1 MRFTF
6 STAATISCLL
16 AALVAGAAHAQ
27 VNQPPAAPPRPTI
40 EDMTIIN
47 GSNVT
52 HSYSVQNGSPQ
63 LEARYKELELADNEM
78 NLAFELSHLKQ
89 DYVQNERTMDNLR
102 VVHYQM
108 GWPDSSSDSGYSSSS
123 SSQNTPTIKSEIA
136 PQLAQSAIY
145 ENGVKAIRTWERA
158 KVDALNASK
167 AEGAVIEKPALKEV
181 KPQRPAPIPQAQAD
195 PTPDD
200 APRPAFA
207 ASPQRGARGDK
218 PAPLDLGVFEPLIN
232 MPFMARQATT
242 GSQPQGL
249 NSQASLF
256 SNLAIVVTV
265 TCIGLGVA
273 IINRKI

>member
-6 STAATISCLL
+6 LGAASLSCLF

-27 VNQPPAAPPRPTI
+27 ENQPPAAPPRPTI

-47 GSNVT
+47 GPNVT

-102 VVHYQM
+102 VVHYRN
-108 GWPDSSSDSGYSSSS
+108 GWPDSSSGGSSDSGYSSSS

-136 PQLAQSAIY
+136 TQLAQSATY
-145 ENGVKAIRTWERA
+145 ENGVKAIRNWEKA

-167 AEGAVIEKPALKEV
+167 AERAVVEKPALKEV

-195 PTPDD
+195 PV
-200 APRPAFA
+200 APEEPVPALA
-207 ASPQRGARGDK
+207 AK
-218 PAPLDLGVFEPLIN
+218 PAPFDIGIFEPMIN
-232 MPFMARQATT
+232 MPLVTRQAAT
-242 GSQPQGL
+242 GSQVQGL
-249 NSQASLF
+249 NSQADNGLF
-256 SNLAIVVTV
+256 SNLAIVATA

-273 IINRKI
+273 IFNLKT